1 MRVTET
7 PTAGRARAA
16 AATSCTDLG
25 TDEHVAGRAFCD
37 PAHTS
42 RDRATLTRLRDSV
55 KREAGGA
62 HGSVLQFVDEIGEH
76 FVAIPDWEALARSQP
91 VALVGFF
98 GQSRER
104 VDHSPI
110 LELEQE
116 IVARAATFPGLLA
129 YHNAQLGEGHWG
141 NMVVFAS
148 RAAVASLAPDPM
160 HVRAVT
166 SAPSHYESLRLHRG
180 SLADGLLGTA
190 EVLLDET
197 LYLDFSTRPAWRG
210 LRAYTRGA
218 EPIR

>member
-1 MRVTET
+1 L
-7 PTAGRARAA
+7 GA
-16 AATSCTDLG
+16 AATPCTDLG
-25 TDEHVAGRAFCD
+25 ADEHVAGRAFCD
-37 PAHTS
+37 PAHTR
-42 RDRATLTRLRDSV
+42 RDRATLTRLREAV
-55 KREAGGA
+55 KRQAGAGHA
-62 HGSVLQFVDEIGEH
+62 SVLQFADEIGEH
-76 FVAIPDWEALARSQP
+76 VVAVPDWEALARSQP
-91 VALVGFF
+91 VAVVGFF

-110 LELEQE
+110 LEMEQE

-141 NMVVFAS
+141 NMVLFAS

-160 HVRAVT
+160 HIKAVA

-210 LRAYTRGA
+210 LRVYARGA
-218 EPIR
+218 EPAP

>member
-1 MRVTET
+1 M
-7 PTAGRARAA
+7 GA
-16 AATSCTDLG
+16 AATPCTDLG
-25 TDEHVAGRAFCD
+25 ADEHVAGRAFCD
-37 PAHTS
+37 PAHTR
-42 RDRATLTRLRDSV
+42 RDRATLTRLRDAL
-55 KREAGGA
+55 KRQAGAGHA
-62 HGSVLQFVDEIGEH
+62 SVLQFADEIGEH
-76 FVAIPDWEALARSQP
+76 VVAVPAWEALARSQP
-91 VALVGFF
+91 VAVVGFF

-110 LELEQE
+110 LEIEQE

-129 YHNAQLGEGHWG
+129 YHNARLGEGHWG
-141 NMVVFAS
+141 NMVLFAS

-160 HVRAVT
+160 HIKAVA

-210 LRAYTRGA
+210 LRVYARGA
-218 EPIR
+218 DPAP